1 MIICFLDNIG
11 IRIHFLKL
19 FVVTIFSS
27 ARISIQLFSVFIDL
41 VFIQLLMSRS
51 QTKSLCVVSHIPF
64 LICCCGRFL
73 FISVQNLLHPAHI
86 KRVLLTTGC

>member
-19 FVVTIFSS
+19 FVVIIFSS
-27 ARISIQLFSVFIDL
+27 ARISIQLFSVFINL

-51 QTKSLCVVSHIPF
+51 QANNLPVSLF
-64 LICCCGRFL
+64 AFYLIF
-73 FISVQNLLHPAHI
+73 PA
-86 KRVLLTTGC
+86 